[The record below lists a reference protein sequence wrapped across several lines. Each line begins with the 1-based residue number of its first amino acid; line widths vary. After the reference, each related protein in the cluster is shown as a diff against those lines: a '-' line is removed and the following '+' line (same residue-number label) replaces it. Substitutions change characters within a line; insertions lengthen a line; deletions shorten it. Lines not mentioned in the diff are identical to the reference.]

1 MSAAVEQ
8 IKNAKRIIIKI
19 GSALI
24 TDVQQGTLRKDW
36 LQNLAKDIALLKDS
50 KEIIIVSSGAIALG
64 RTSLNIDLSTS
75 AKNLKIAQKQAAASI
90 GQIKLINAFLKTFSV
105 EGLKISQILLNPK
118 DTENRRTHLNARA
131 TLHTLLRHN
140 IIPVINENDTTAT
153 DEIRFG
159 DNDKLAARVAQMME
173 ADLLLILS
181 TTDGLYTD
189 NPQENPDAEHI
200 PVVEE
205 ISKDVLSVAQEV
217 TSGVSTGGMKSKIE
231 AAQIAVNSGTHVVIT
246 SGKENQPISNL
257 LSGNQKST
265 LLCAQDTPY
274 NARKRWIA
282 AHIKPKG
289 KLYIDLGA
297 EKALKAGKSLLP
309 VGVKR
314 MEGSFE
320 RGDAVEILSLEKASL
335 AMGLVTYASDEAKKI
350 IGKNSDEFE
359 SVLGYVGRDVLI
371 HRNDM
376 VLRDTEKV

>member
-1 MSAAVEQ
+1 MNSAVDK
-8 IKNAKRIIIKI
+8 ISHAKRLIIKI

-24 TDVQQGTLRKDW
+24 TDIEKGIIRKEWLHTLVS
-36 LQNLAKDIALLKDS
+36 DIAALKD

-64 RTSLNIDLSTS
+64 RTPLGIDLTTS
-75 AKNLKIAQKQAAASI
+75 ARNLKIEQKQAAASI
-90 GQIKLINAFLKTFSV
+90 GQIKLINAFLESFTDHNL
-105 EGLKISQILLNPK
+105 ELSQILLNPK

-131 TLHTLLRHN
+131 TLQTLLSHN

-189 NPQENPDAEHI
+189 NPDSDHNAQHI
-200 PVVEE
+200 DTVNE
-205 ISKDVLSVAQEV
+205 ITSDILDIAGEV

-231 AAQIAVNSGTHVVIT
+231 AAQIAVNAGTDVIIT
-246 SGKENQPISNL
+246 SGKEHSPIKRL
-257 LSGNQKST
+257 MKGEQKST
-265 LLCAQDTPY
+265 LFAANDTPH

-289 KLYIDLGA
+289 KLHLDEGA
-297 EKALKAGKSLLP
+297 VKALKAGKSLLP
-309 VGVKR
+309 IGVVKI
-314 MEGSFE
+314 EGQFE
-320 RGDAVEILSLEKASL
+320 RGDAVEIISHNTDIIGI
-335 AMGLVTYASDEAKKI
+335 GLVTYSINEALKI
-350 IGKNSDEFE
+350 IGQHSSKLEDC
-359 SVLGYVGRDVLI
+359 LGYVGRDVLI

-376 VLRDTEKV
+376 VLSGE